1 MEIFQKSHTVIYGN
15 MVISIDGDNFH
26 GGTFFLFAF
35 YLLDNYIITH
45 ENEITKYYYQMF
57 NI

>member
-45 ENEITKYYYQMF
+45 ENEIAKYYY
-57 NI
+57 